1 MKKKLNVLII
11 DDVAGVRLSLES
23 AFLRADHIVT
33 LAADG
38 TRGLEM
44 ALNGNF
50 DVMVTDIWMPGTNG
64 LQLLK
69 RLAKEKPELRTF
81 AITGGGPR
89 MTMETASSLAEV
101 WGAEQVFIKP
111 FDEDALIEAIETG
124 GKRS

>member
-23 AFLRADHIVT
+23 AFLRADHAVT
-33 LAADG
+33 LASDG
-38 TRGLEM
+38 TQGLEM

-69 RLAKEKPELRTF
+69 RLAKEKPDLRTF

-111 FDEDALIEAIETG
+111 FDEDALIAAIEAG
-124 GKRS
+124 GKRP

>member
-1 MKKKLNVLII
+1 MTHALNVLVI
-11 DDVAGVRLSLES
+11 DDVAGVRLSLETALS
-23 AFLRADHIVT
+23 RAGYSVT
-33 LAADG
+33 LASDG
-38 TRGLEM
+38 TQGLEM
-44 ALNGNF
+44 ALAGDF

-69 RLAKEKPELRTF
+69 RLAAEKPGLRTF

-111 FDEDALIEAIETG
+111 FDEDLLISAIEAR
-124 GKRS
+124 RSRS